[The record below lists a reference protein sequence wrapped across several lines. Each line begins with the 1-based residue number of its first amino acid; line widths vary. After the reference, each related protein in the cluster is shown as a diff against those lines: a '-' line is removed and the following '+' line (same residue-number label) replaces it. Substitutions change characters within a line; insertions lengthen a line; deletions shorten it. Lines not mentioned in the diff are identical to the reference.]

1 MLFLKRILDILL
13 SLLVI
18 IFAFP
23 IMILIAIGII
33 LEDGYPIFFN
43 QKRLGYQFQ
52 EFTMYKFRTMK
63 NRSQMEKNYFIN
75 YKDDER
81 LLRVGKLTRGLGL
94 DELPQLINIFKGDM
108 SIVGPRPQ
116 LMDELEQHL
125 PVDNNYYDRFL
136 MKPGVTGFAQLKG
149 RSQLVFYKKTQHDL
163 KYIDMFK
170 RYGIV
175 IDLIVIVITPLRI
188 LDFKTHYDKESS

>member
-149 RSQLVFYKKTQHDL
+149 RSHLVFYKKTQHDL
-163 KYIDMFK
+163 KYIEMFK

>member
-149 RSQLVFYKKTQHDL
+149 RSHLVFYKKTQHDL